1 MRVQVVQRGRCIGR
15 VIFDMKIQY
24 DSSIKDDK
32 RTRLE
37 NEVPDFYEIFEP
49 IEKVIYLLMDKV
61 TGAVFCE
68 CHVSAKNLIN
78 NCTVDVPLDPE
89 EQSDYRA
96 NRELVEDSS
105 AFAQMKIDAINGH
118 VFYHLRISGE

>member
-49 IEKVIYLLMDKV
+49 LEKVIYL
-61 TGAVFCE
+61 
-68 CHVSAKNLIN
+68 
-78 NCTVDVPLDPE
+78 
-89 EQSDYRA
+89 
-96 NRELVEDSS
+96 
-105 AFAQMKIDAINGH
+105 
-118 VFYHLRISGE
+118 